1 MRLNS
6 NIIISDT
13 SCLILLIKID
23 ELDLLRK
30 FSDRIIITSII
41 KQELGIDLPQ
51 WIEVIDPKDLHYQ
64 KILEM
69 DLDKGEASA
78 ISLML
83 EIENAVLLID
93 DLKGRKI
100 AERLNLRFS
109 GTFGLLLKSKEIG
122 IIKSIKPLIE
132 KVRLTNFRFSEKLLS
147 EVLKQANE

>member
-1 MRLNS
+1 MPLNS

-41 KQELGIDLPQ
+41 KKELGIALPN
-51 WIEVIDPKDLHYQ
+51 WIEVIDPKDIHYQ

-83 EIENAVLLID
+83 EIDNSVLLID

-122 IIKSIKPLIE
+122 LIKSIKPLIE
-132 KVRLTNFRFSEKLLS
+132 KVRSTNFRFSEKLLS
-147 EVLKQANE
+147 EVLKQAKE

>member
-1 MRLNS
+1 MPLNS

-41 KQELGIDLPQ
+41 KKELGIALPD
-51 WIEVIDPKDLHYQ
+51 WIEIIDPKDIHYQ

-83 EIENAVLLID
+83 EIDNSVLLID

-122 IIKSIKPLIE
+122 LIKSIKPLIE
-132 KVRLTNFRFSEKLLS
+132 KVRSTNFRFSEKLLS

>member
-1 MRLNS
+1 MLPNS

-41 KQELGIDLPQ
+41 KKELGITLPD
-51 WIEVIDPKDLHYQ
+51 WIEVIDPKDKHYQ

-83 EIENAVLLID
+83 EIDNSVLLID

-122 IIKSIKPLIE
+122 LIKSIKPLIE
-132 KVRLTNFRFSEKLLS
+132 KVRSTNFRFSEKLLS
-147 EVLKQANE
+147 EVLRQAKE

>member
-1 MRLNS
+1 MPLNS

-23 ELDLLRK
+23 ELDLLRT

-41 KQELGIDLPQ
+41 KKELGIALPD
-51 WIEVIDPKDLHYQ
+51 WIEVIDPKDIHYQ

-69 DLDKGEASA
+69 DLDQGEASA

-83 EIENAVLLID
+83 EIDNSVLLID

-122 IIKSIKPLIE
+122 LIKSIKPLIE
-132 KVRLTNFRFSEKLLS
+132 KVRSTNFRFSEKLLS
-147 EVLKQANE
+147 EVLKQAKE

>member
-1 MRLNS
+1 M
-6 NIIISDT
+6 
-13 SCLILLIKID
+13 IKID

-41 KQELGIDLPQ
+41 KKELGITLPD
-51 WIEVIDPKDLHYQ
+51 WIEVIDPKDIHYQ

-83 EIENAVLLID
+83 EIENSVLLID

-100 AERLNLRFS
+100 AERLDLRFS

-122 IIKSIKPLIE
+122 LIKSIKPLIE
-132 KVRLTNFRFSEKLLS
+132 KVRSTNFRFSEKLLS
-147 EVLKQANE
+147 EVLKQAKE

>member
-1 MRLNS
+1 MPN
-6 NIIISDT
+6 
-13 SCLILLIKID
+13 
-23 ELDLLRK
+23 
-30 FSDRIIITSII
+30 
-41 KQELGIDLPQ
+41 
-51 WIEVIDPKDLHYQ
+51 WIEVIDPKDIHYQ

-83 EIENAVLLID
+83 EIDNSVLLID

-122 IIKSIKPLIE
+122 LIKSIKPLIE
-132 KVRLTNFRFSEKLLS
+132 KVRSTNFRFSEKLLS
-147 EVLKQANE
+147 EVLKQAKE

>member
-1 MRLNS
+1 
-6 NIIISDT
+6 
-13 SCLILLIKID
+13 LIKID

-30 FSDRIIITSII
+30 FSDRIIITPII
-41 KQELGIDLPQ
+41 KKELGIALPD
-51 WIEVIDPKDLHYQ
+51 WIEVIDPKDKHYQ

-83 EIENAVLLID
+83 EIDNSVLLID

-122 IIKSIKPLIE
+122 LIKSIKPLIE
-132 KVRLTNFRFSEKLLS
+132 KVRSTNFRFSEKLLS
-147 EVLKQANE
+147 EVLRQAKE

>member
-1 MRLNS
+1 MLLNS

-41 KQELGIDLPQ
+41 KKELGITLPD
-51 WIEVIDPKDLHYQ
+51 WIEVIDPKDIHYQ

-83 EIENAVLLID
+83 EIENSVLLID

-100 AERLNLRFS
+100 AERLDLRFS

-122 IIKSIKPLIE
+122 LIKSIKPLIE
-132 KVRLTNFRFSEKLLS
+132 KVRSTNFRFSEKLLS
-147 EVLKQANE
+147 EVLKQAKE

>member
-1 MRLNS
+1 MPLNS

-30 FSDRIIITSII
+30 FSDRIIITPII
-41 KQELGIDLPQ
+41 KKELGIALPD
-51 WIEVIDPKDLHYQ
+51 WIEVIDPKDKHYQ

-83 EIENAVLLID
+83 EIDNSVLLID

-122 IIKSIKPLIE
+122 LIKSIKPLIE
-132 KVRLTNFRFSEKLLS
+132 KVRSTNFRFSEKLLS
-147 EVLKQANE
+147 EVLRQAKE